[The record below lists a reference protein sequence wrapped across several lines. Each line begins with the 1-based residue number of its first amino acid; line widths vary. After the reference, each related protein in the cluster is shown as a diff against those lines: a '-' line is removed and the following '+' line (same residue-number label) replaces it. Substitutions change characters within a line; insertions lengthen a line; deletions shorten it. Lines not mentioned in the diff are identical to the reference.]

1 MSSDSPAN
9 DPLITADSIGLSV
22 DDAEVL
28 RGINLDI
35 LEGEFV
41 SLIGPSGCGKTS
53 LLRMVAG
60 LQEPSVGRL
69 CIENKG
75 SAANRI
81 AYVFQ
86 EPNLLPWRDAMG
98 NVALPL
104 ELSGVSKT
112 EARERSESAL
122 NVVGLSRT
130 DYRKRPHMLSGGMRM
145 RVSLARAIVVKPGI
159 MLFDEPFAALD
170 DLLRMR
176 LNEEILRLR
185 EGDGWTGLFVTH
197 NIAEAVFL
205 SRRVVML
212 MGQPAT
218 VVDVADVPF
227 PYPREQS
234 LRTTPEF
241 NAIVQ
246 RLTDRLMGAM

>member
-1 MSSDSPAN
+1 
-9 DPLITADSIGLSV
+9 
-22 DDAEVL
+22 
-28 RGINLDI
+28 
-35 LEGEFV
+35 
-41 SLIGPSGCGKTS
+41 
-53 LLRMVAG
+53 
-60 LQEPSVGRL
+60 
-69 CIENKG
+69 
-75 SAANRI
+75 
-81 AYVFQ
+81 
-86 EPNLLPWRDAMG
+86 
-98 NVALPL
+98 
-104 ELSGVSKT
+104 
-112 EARERSESAL
+112 
-122 NVVGLSRT
+122 
-130 DYRKRPHMLSGGMRM
+130 M